1 MSLFPAYANED
12 TVTEQEHTEK
22 QWLQNSSFREN
33 LSLPNVSAVSLSK
46 FNDSTTST
54 EDEQTSV
61 EHKRKHKTKKQ
72 KVKKVRQLA
81 DTSKKLS
88 DNFVVDTKRI
98 KEYLTVPTISR
109 PSAPRYRVLYKQNFA
124 RKTRK
129 QKYKRYYQIM
139 FEKNVDKSNSEE
151 DTPLTVKNLDK
162 SEHNSKDENFTG
174 FKQEEELT
182 QKTGYF
188 NRYLGENPN
197 DVQVWLEYIQ
207 FQDTI
212 YQFEK
217 SYRKGSIAKAQ
228 RVLAERKL
236 AILDKALSLNSSCEQ
251 LLRER
256 LKIAVS
262 AYPADEL
269 QVYLQ
274 NLVEKDKSNIILW
287 QGYIEAT
294 QCSMS
299 HCNTPAVLSL
309 YSKCLSTLH
318 QLRRNTSLEKHLLEE
333 NILRM
338 LYQCGLFLKQ
348 AGLFEQLWTLLR
360 LYLELNLS
368 PNDKK
373 KFNIA
378 SGFDEKHLV
387 ELEEV
392 VFNSQL
398 PLHELWLRTEKL
410 RESCHWLPYLEDEV
424 CEDPQRIV
432 FTEDVAELIHPITMP
447 ENIFKLTATVFSL
460 LKIPLLPCRHTTMQE
475 LGLDY
480 VPWSLDSIEPLL
492 SVFLPLYPIDI
503 TNENLLNDSKLT
515 VGPQYLKVLPGQE
528 EYLKFILIVM
538 QNSADCLTGDDKFAV
553 TVWWFRFQRLL
564 IIMEKLK
571 RFKIGEQFKKQMKK
585 NMKSLMK
592 QEGNR
597 QNEIFYVEYALIE
610 YEFGNIDACVNILK
624 TTVSTNKNAV
634 IATKNWDNPQV
645 TQCHLYRILVQ
656 MTLILDGDPNENKT
670 VALKYL
676 CELAQ
681 QKRVDV
687 VTKDLLQ
694 EVEVRYKLLTWQILH
709 NDFSKLPTLFHFL
722 PDFLT
727 DWLICHGWFIYLT
740 KGPIECGVFIEK
752 SLKSLE
758 EKDQNIAWQKE
769 VLYEF
774 YVAILFKYCLS
785 QPGCGVF
792 KILDD
797 VLYKAIK
804 EYPNNLFLLSVLAKE
819 QSLVFSLGQPWW
831 KIQDMLL
838 KSGRAFSIFFSII
851 ISGQQIFQ
859 LEEMCT
865 DTITGERYSIN
876 TNIKNRVLALFK
888 KITKAEMCTRRCGL
902 VWRLYLQ
909 FVQKYFS
916 LGICRNVYYSAV
928 EECPWLKALYLDAAI
943 YIPAE
948 LSQIQ
953 DLIIEKQLRLHVT
966 PEELDVL
973 RS

>member
-1 MSLFPAYANED
+1 MSLFPAYANQNSSK
-12 TVTEQEHTEK
+12 EQESTEK
-22 QWLQNSSFREN
+22 QWLQNSSFQ
-33 LSLPNVSAVSLSK
+33 LDLALPNVSTEKVISFEEKAVAGKTINHS
-46 FNDSTTST
+46 TST
-54 EDEQTSV
+54 EYEEGSV
-61 EHKRKHKTKKQ
+61 SYKRKHKNKKQ
-72 KVKKVRQLA
+72 KKEAKKLP
-81 DTSKKLS
+81 DTSKQNE
-88 DNFVVDTKRI
+88 DFTIDTKRI
-98 KEYLTVPTISR
+98 KEYLTVSTISR
-109 PSAPRYRVLYKQNFA
+109 PSAPKYRIFYNLSSV
-124 RKTRK
+124 RKKRR
-129 QKYKRYYQIM
+129 QKYKRYYQIIS
-139 FEKNVDKSNSEE
+139 KRNADKSNSDEE
-151 DTPLTVKNLDK
+151 APLTKKNLDK
-162 SEHNSKDENFTG
+162 LEPNSRDEHFTG

-182 QKTGYF
+182 QKTAYY
-188 NRYLGENPN
+188 NRYLSEKPN
-197 DVQVWLEYIQ
+197 DVQVWLEYVQ

-236 AILDKALSLNSSCEQ
+236 AILDKALSLNSSCEL

-256 LKIAVS
+256 LKIAVG

-269 QVYLQ
+269 QIYLQ
-274 NLVEKDKSNIILW
+274 NLVEKDKGNIILW

-299 HCNTPAVLSL
+299 HCSTPAVISL

-318 QLRRNTSLEKHLLEE
+318 QLRRSTSLEKHLLEE
-333 NILRM
+333 SILRM

-368 PNDKK
+368 PNDKT

-378 SGFDEKHLV
+378 SGFNEKHLV

-410 RESCHWLPYLEDEV
+410 RESCHWLPYLEEEE

-432 FTEDVAELIHPITMP
+432 FTEDVAELIHPITMS

-480 VPWSLDSIEPLL
+480 VPWSLDSIEPLS
-492 SVFLPLYPIDI
+492 SVFLPLFPLD
-503 TNENLLNDSKLT
+503 TANHNLLNENKLT

-538 QNSADCLTGDDKFAV
+538 QNSADCLTGDDKDAV

-564 IIMEKLK
+564 IIMERLQ
-571 RFKIGEQFKKQMKK
+571 RFKIGEQFKKQMRK
-585 NMKSLMK
+585 NMKLLMK
-592 QEGNR
+592 REENR
-597 QNEIFYVEYALIE
+597 QNEVFYVEYALVE
-610 YEFGNIDACVNILK
+610 HEFGNTDACVNILRK
-624 TTVSTNKNAV
+624 TVNANKDIV
-634 IATKNWDNPQV
+634 IATKNWDKSQV
-645 TQCHLYRILVQ
+645 MRCHLYRMLVQ
-656 MTLILDGDPNENKT
+656 ITLTLDGDTNENKT

-681 QKRVDV
+681 QRRTAE

-709 NDFSKLPTLFHFL
+709 NDFCKLQTLFHFL

-727 DWLICHGWFIYLT
+727 DWLICHGWFVYLT

-752 SLKSLE
+752 TLKSLE
-758 EKDQNIAWQKE
+758 EKNQNLAWQEE

-774 YVAILFKYCLS
+774 YVAVLFKYCLS
-785 QPGCGVF
+785 QPGCGIF

-797 VLYKAIK
+797 VLYRAIEK
-804 EYPNNLFLLSVLAKE
+804 YPNNLFLLSVLAKE

-831 KIQDMLL
+831 KVQDMLL
-838 KSGRAFSIFFSII
+838 RTGRAFSILFTVI
-851 ISGQQIFQ
+851 ISSQQISQ
-859 LEEMCT
+859 LQETCT
-865 DTITGERYSIN
+865 DTITGVYTIPSFFANYIARYEI
-876 TNIKNRVLALFK
+876 
-888 KITKAEMCTRRCGL
+888 
-902 VWRLYLQ
+902 
-909 FVQKYFS
+909 
-916 LGICRNVYYSAV
+916 
-928 EECPWLKALYLDAAI
+928 
-943 YIPAE
+943 
-948 LSQIQ
+948 
-953 DLIIEKQLRLHVT
+953 
-966 PEELDVL
+966 
-973 RS
+973 